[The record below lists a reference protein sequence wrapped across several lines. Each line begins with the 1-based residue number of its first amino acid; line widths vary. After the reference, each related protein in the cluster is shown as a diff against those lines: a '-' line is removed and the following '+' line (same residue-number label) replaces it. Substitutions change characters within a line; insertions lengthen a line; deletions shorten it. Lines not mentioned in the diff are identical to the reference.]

1 MKLLEDGCDAV
12 DEEGVRVRTRAGGF
26 WTSGR
31 ETKEEGVTVVQVRS
45 NKAVNEDG
53 SGTRGKGGAEA
64 VDVAQV
70 EISRPSDVINV
81 GLER

>member
-1 MKLLEDGCDAV
+1 MRWM
-12 DEEGVRVRTRAGGF
+12 EGVRRRTPAGGF

-45 NKAVNEDG
+45 NNGVDEDG
-53 SGTRGKGGAEA
+53 SGTRGKGRAEA
-64 VDVAQV
+64 VDIAQV
-70 EISRPSDVINV
+70 KISRPSDVINV